1 MFAHVMSLFMHVSA
15 YNNNL
20 IINMIINTKWIFCPE
35 AGRQSRQIFG
45 NRDKIN

>member
-20 IINMIINTKWIFCPE
+20 IINMIINTKWIFAPKLE
-35 AGRQSRQIFG
+35 DNQGRYLVTVT
-45 NRDKIN
+45 K